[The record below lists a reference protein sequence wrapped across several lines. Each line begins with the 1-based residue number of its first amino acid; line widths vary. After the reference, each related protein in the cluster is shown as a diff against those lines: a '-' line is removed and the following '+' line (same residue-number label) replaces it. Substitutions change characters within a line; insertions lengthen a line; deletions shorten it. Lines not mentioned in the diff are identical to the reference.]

1 MTPVW
6 IDKLLGA
13 RAVHLIGRIVLTFMF
28 WGSGLSI
35 LADFS
40 GFAREAEAL
49 GFSNGEAVAAAT
61 ALTQLTGS
69 ALIIWGRYVW
79 LGAGA
84 LGVFTFLTIPLV
96 HHFWA
101 MPDGPQKITS
111 FHTATEHI
119 SMIGALIL
127 VSVLMAGREGER
139 TKGA

>member
-1 MTPVW
+1 MTPQW
-6 IDKLLGA
+6 IERLLASRYTNLAA
-13 RAVHLIGRIVLTFMF
+13 RIILTFMF

-35 LADFS
+35 FFGFS
-40 GFAREAEAL
+40 GFVETARAL
-49 GFSNGEAVAAAT
+49 GFENAELIAAAT
-61 ALTQLTGS
+61 ALTQLGGS

-84 LGVFTFLTIPLV
+84 LGLFTFLTIPLV

-127 VSVLMAGREGER
+127 VAILMTKQREQES
-139 TKGA
+139 